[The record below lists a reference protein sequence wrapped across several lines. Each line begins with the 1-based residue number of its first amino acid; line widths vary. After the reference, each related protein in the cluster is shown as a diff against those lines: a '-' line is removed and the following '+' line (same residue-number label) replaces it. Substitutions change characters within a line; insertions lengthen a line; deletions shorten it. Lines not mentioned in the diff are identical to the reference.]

1 MWPRQQPKK
10 GSRRARQYSCLIP
23 QHVKNK
29 QASPTVEWQPRRL
42 CSCPSGKNKWALI
55 ISRFAV
61 VQPHVTSPR
70 KMEPLALGGII
81 GHIYIR
87 YLISKGWVSMWE
99 EHPRRVSQPAWSES
113 ETPGSQWRG
122 RPCTRVGSSS
132 PLIGSLDVGHSG
144 QVTSWVMGGFFSR
157 SFFLLWGG

>member
-1 MWPRQQPKK
+1 MYTDPVWPRHQPKK

-29 QASPTVEWQPRRL
+29 QASPIVEWQPRRL
-42 CSCPSGKNKWALI
+42 CSCPSGKNQMSTNYIPVCCGTAPCDFTKENGA
-55 ISRFAV
+55 
-61 VQPHVTSPR
+61 
-70 KMEPLALGGII
+70 LALGGII

-87 YLISKGWVSMWE
+87 HLISKGWVSTWE
-99 EHPRRVSQPAWSES
+99 EHPRRASQPAWSES

-122 RPCTRVGSSS
+122 RPCTRIGSSS

-144 QVTSWVMGGFFSR
+144 QVTS
-157 SFFLLWGG
+157 

>member
-1 MWPRQQPKK
+1 MRPRQQPKK

-29 QASPTVEWQPRRL
+29 QASPIVEWQPRRL
-42 CSCPSGKNKWALI
+42 CSCPSGKNQMSINYIPVCCGTAPCDFTKENGA
-55 ISRFAV
+55 
-61 VQPHVTSPR
+61 
-70 KMEPLALGGII
+70 LALGGII

-87 YLISKGWVSMWE
+87 HLISKGWVSTWE
-99 EHPRRVSQPAWSES
+99 EHPRRASQPAWSES

-122 RPCTRVGSSS
+122 RPCTRIGSSS

-144 QVTSWVMGGFFSR
+144 QVTS
-157 SFFLLWGG
+157 